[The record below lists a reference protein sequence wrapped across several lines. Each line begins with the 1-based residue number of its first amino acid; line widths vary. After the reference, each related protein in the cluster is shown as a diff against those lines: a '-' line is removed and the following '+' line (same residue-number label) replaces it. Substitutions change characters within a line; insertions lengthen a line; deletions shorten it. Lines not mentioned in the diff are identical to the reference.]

1 MKMMKNLLKA
11 LAIGLAMVSFSSCS
25 CSWEKPKPE
34 PEPDPTPQVVP
45 VETISFG
52 LEKTSFYVGETV
64 QITNLQI
71 NPSNATNKKVMYT
84 SQDISVAKIVNDSVQ
99 GINPGST
106 YIVGYS
112 VAYPNVTFKV
122 KVDVIKREVPVSK
135 LTIEL
140 PREEMEVDETITASV
155 SVSPEDA
162 TNKEYELIASP
173 SDFVSIDGNKIKAL
187 KTGIVRL
194 QAKSKSNDVVSNS
207 VYLDIKKIAAKG
219 INLECNKTTLLIG
232 ETANLTYSV
241 IPDNV
246 EDKQVA
252 FKTDSGT
259 NNVIEISSIGVVTAK
274 EVGEDYAIAYMVNK
288 PEVWNKVKFTVTE
301 VEVNKINLYATRTQL
316 EVDETVQLT
325 AEVLPNNATFK
336 EVGFVTKSGN
346 NNIISVSSSG
356 LVTANAIGKDSVVC
370 YSIRKPS
377 IETEIEIEVIETP
390 IVIIDVTKINLT
402 AAKTDINVFEQ
413 IQLTTEVLPVDA
425 TNKAVTYSTKSGNN
439 NVIQV
444 SNTGLVTAV
453 TKGKDTV
460 ICKSVSKP
468 DIVAEVTFNV
478 SEVEAESINV
488 EKTSVELKTSDT
500 YQINATVMPLNATYK
515 DVSYKLLDRNDYS
528 DKGDRFESSEDY
540 TYNASKPFVLNDIV
554 NIDVWFDAT
563 ESTQKFSIMF
573 GQGWAKYFGYYDIFS
588 DGTLGVGGNYAG
600 VTVSEPVEGMFR
612 FSFDLSKLNKQ
623 NDKPLPDEY
632 VDMIYIRGSWST
644 ASGNIKVNTSI
655 KSDLLSVSN
664 SGLVSAFNLGEQT
677 VRVYNTK
684 NPNIYKDITFT
695 VKSNPNDPMGDDV
708 YNDF

>member
-1 MKMMKNLLKA
+1 MKMMKNVLKA

-25 CSWEKPKPE
+25 CSWEKPNPE
-34 PEPDPTPQVVP
+34 PEPDPTPQTIP

-187 KTGIVRL
+187 KTGVVRL

-232 ETANLTYSV
+232 ETANLTFNV

-259 NNVIEISSIGVVTAK
+259 NNVIEISSTGVVTAK

-301 VEVNKINLYATRTQL
+301 VEVNKINLYATRTKL

-336 EVGFVTKSGN
+336 EVGFKTKSGN

-402 AAKTDINVFEQ
+402 AAKTDLNVFEQ
-413 IQLTTEVLPVDA
+413 IQLTIEVLPVDA

-439 NVIQV
+439 SVIQV

-453 TKGKDTV
+453 AKGTDTV
-460 ICKSVSKP
+460 VCKSVSKP

-515 DVSYKLLDRNDYS
+515 DISYKLLDRNDYS

-540 TYNASKPFVLNDIV
+540 TYNAPKPFLLNDII
-554 NIDVWFDAT
+554 NIDVWFDTAQIK
-563 ESTQKFSIMF
+563 QKISIMF

-588 DGTLGVGGNYAG
+588 DGTIGVDGNYAG
-600 VTVSEPVEGMFR
+600 VTVCEPVEGMFR
-612 FSFDLSKLNKQ
+612 FSFDLSLLNKQ

-655 KSDLLSVSN
+655 KSNILSVSN
-664 SGLVSAFNLGEQT
+664 TGLVSAFNLGEQT

-684 NPNIYKDITFT
+684 NPNIYKDITFN

>member
-1 MKMMKNLLKA
+1 MKMMKNVLKA

-34 PEPDPTPQVVP
+34 PEPDPTPQTIP

-52 LEKTSFYVGETV
+52 VEKTSFYVGETV

-232 ETANLTYSV
+232 ETADLTYKV

-259 NNVIEISSIGVVTAK
+259 NNVIEISSTGIVTAK

-288 PEVWNKVKFTVTE
+288 PEVWNKIKFTVTE

-336 EVGFVTKSGN
+336 EVGFKTKSGN

-402 AAKTDINVFEQ
+402 AAKTDLNVFEQ

-453 TKGKDTV
+453 AKGKDTV

-468 DIVAEVTFNV
+468 DIFAEVTFNV

-554 NIDVWFDAT
+554 NIDVWFDAA
-563 ESTQKFSIMF
+563 ESTQKFTIMF

-588 DGTLGVGGNYAG
+588 DGTLGGNYAG

-612 FSFDLSKLNKQ
+612 FSFDLSSLNKQ

-632 VDMIYIRGSWST
+632 VDIIYIRGSWST

-655 KSDLLSVSN
+655 KSDILSVSN
-664 SGLVSAFNLGEQT
+664 TGLVSAFNLGEQT

-684 NPNIYKDITFT
+684 NPNIYKDITFN

-708 YNDF
+708 YSDF